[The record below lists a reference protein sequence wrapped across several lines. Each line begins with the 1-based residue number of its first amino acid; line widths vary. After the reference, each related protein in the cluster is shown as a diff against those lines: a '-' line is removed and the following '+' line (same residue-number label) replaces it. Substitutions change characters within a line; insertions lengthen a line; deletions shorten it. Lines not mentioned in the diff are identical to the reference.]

1 MEFRTRIDFYK
12 PDLLVSARIDESV
25 HFMRQQDIFD
35 LMSTLQDGIACN
47 KFNEGLFSWVLSGNF
62 RLQEKYQPKMYEWV
76 IKNIFVNVA
85 VKISGPSP
93 FRKPL
98 IGLVRFLILLF
109 LWPVT
114 VTLFDFW
121 SAAIASCSWAYR
133 LCYHRLAMLN
143 LRFMVGSRFT
153 GYTFEAFF
161 LLVLYQRG
169 YIK

>member
-1 MEFRTRIDFYK
+1 
-12 PDLLVSARIDESV
+12 
-25 HFMRQQDIFD
+25 MRQQDIFD

-76 IKNIFVNVA
+76 KKNIFVNVA

-109 LWPVT
+109 LWPFT

-153 GYTFEAFF
+153 GYTFEAIF